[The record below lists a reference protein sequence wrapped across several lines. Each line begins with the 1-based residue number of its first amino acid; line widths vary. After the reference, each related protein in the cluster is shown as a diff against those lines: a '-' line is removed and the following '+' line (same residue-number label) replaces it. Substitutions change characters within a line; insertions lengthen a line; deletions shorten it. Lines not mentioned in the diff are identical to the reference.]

1 MTINTH
7 IYEMLKP
14 TVVRVA
20 KDEAKQG
27 SSPQPGT
34 GGQGKSSGG
43 FGVHLHGWRVPA
55 LSPGGRVGVRIHL
68 VEPRAAIVSL
78 TN

>member
-1 MTINTH
+1 M
-7 IYEMLKP
+7 
-14 TVVRVA
+14 VVRAA

-27 SSPQPGT
+27 SVPQPGA

-43 FGVHLHGWRVPA
+43 FGVHLHGQRVPA
-55 LSPGGRVGVRIHL
+55 LSRGGPVGVRIHL
-68 VEPRAAIVSL
+68 VEPQAAIVSP